1 MTIGSRYKSD
11 FHLQRLS
18 REIELA
24 RAAVAHARQTRF
36 RVAEAET
43 RHDAALQAFDDYRAA
58 AARLSEPERQH
69 AIDCGLSAPEMLA
82 ARLRLPRDYYADA
95 VAGVSALTVADCVRV
110 LAESGAERE
119 EKGLACRAPVGA
131 RATLRA
137 TTTRRGVTVSLAINA
152 GLLPTEFRLFAPG
165 RNETTKG
172 TFIFDDEAAG
182 EVMAAYRRH
191 GVDLSIDL
199 EHLSLEDPVSSRN
212 FDPDAR
218 GWCKLEVRR
227 DGSLWA
233 VQVSWTP
240 DGAARLRERRQRYV
254 SPAFDVDPKT
264 RRIREIHNIA
274 ITAIPATHKTMPLV
288 AARH

>member
-1 MTIGSRYKSD
+1 MTIESNYKPD
-11 FHLQRLS
+11 YHLQRLG
-18 REIELA
+18 REVELA
-24 RAAVAHARQTRF
+24 RAAVAHAKRTRF
-36 RVAEAET
+36 RVTEAEARQE
-43 RHDAALQAFDDYRAA
+43 AALLAFSDYTAA
-58 AARLSEPERQH
+58 AAHLSEPERQH

-82 ARLRLPRDYYADA
+82 ARLRLPADYYADA
-95 VAGVSALTVADCVRV
+95 VGGVSFLTVADCVRV
-110 LAESGAERE
+110 LDERGVNRDH
-119 EKGLACRAPVGA
+119 KSLASRAPVVA

-152 GLLPTEFRLFAPG
+152 GVLPTEFKLFAPG

-172 TFIFDDEAAG
+172 AFIFDEQAAR
-182 EVMAAYRRH
+182 EVMAAYRQH

-254 SPAFDVDPKT
+254 SPAFDVDPNT
-264 RRIREIHNIA
+264 RRIREVHNVA